1 MRFSLQ
7 CSKLPEEPGHLE
19 SLLCHIKVAN
29 KPILNEAQGRCPR
42 GNDAALRKGI
52 LEMTIK
58 STRSLLA
65 AVLLSA
71 CATAAI
77 LAQPANAADTL
88 SDAVARHLTDAQ
100 AAMQKKPA
108 DIPGAQAAIAAAK
121 GVSSATDFDKYTIAR
136 VELAVDANAND
147 MPAAAAAAIVAAD
160 SPKEPDKDKPGNY
173 YAALQLTL
181 VTKQNDLAMK
191 YAKLLQ
197 ATNPTDPAQLQMINN
212 AYYFGQ
218 DFKDAEALAQQ
229 RIDAAKKA
237 GKTPDRNALQ
247 LLLSS
252 QAGLKDEAGAEAT
265 LEEEVADYNDPNDW
279 AQLIDVAI
287 TSPGIRDLDAIW
299 LGRLLFAVGG
309 TVSKQDADMIGALAS
324 HDTFFGDAVNAK
336 THGGTVDPD
345 PGPRADADKKTI
357 QQQIAAEAAQPGVYS
372 AKLAEALY
380 SYGMYPEAEAAARLA
395 MQKGGDP
402 DASEAPMVLGQAL
415 IGEGK
420 YSDAIA
426 AFGQVTGG
434 GPATPRIVRLWTDYA
449 KFKAAPPAAPAAAAQ
464 AAAH

>member
-1 MRFSLQ
+1 
-7 CSKLPEEPGHLE
+7 
-19 SLLCHIKVAN
+19 
-29 KPILNEAQGRCPR
+29 
-42 GNDAALRKGI
+42 
-52 LEMTIK
+52 MTIK
-58 STRSLLA
+58 STRLLLA

-77 LAQPANAADTL
+77 IAQPASAATATL
-88 SDAVARHLTDAQ
+88 SDAVARHLTEAQ
-100 AAMQKKPA
+100 SAMQKKPA
-108 DIPGAQAAIAAAK
+108 DLKAAQDAITAAK
-121 GVSSATDFDKYTIAR
+121 GVSVRTDFDNYTIAR
-136 VELAVDANAND
+136 VELAIDANAND
-147 MPAAAAAAIVAAD
+147 MAGAAAAAVVAAD
-160 SPKEPDKDKPGNY
+160 SPAEPDKDKPGNY

-181 VTKQNDLAMK
+181 VTKQNDQAMK

-197 ATNPTDPAQLQMINN
+197 ATNTTDPAQLQMINN

-229 RIDAAKKA
+229 RIDADKKA
-237 GKTPDRNALQ
+237 GRVPNRNALQ

-252 QAGLKDEAGAEAT
+252 QAGLKDEAGAEST

-287 TSPGIRDLDAIW
+287 TSPGIRDLDAVW

-309 TVSKQDADMIGALAS
+309 TVSKQDADMIGAISS
-324 HDTFFGDAVNAK
+324 HLTFFGDAVNAK

-357 QQQIAAEAAQPGVYS
+357 QQQIAAEGAQPGVYS

-380 SYGMYPEAEAAARLA
+380 SYGMYPETEAAARLA

-415 IGEGK
+415 IAEGK
-420 YSDAIA
+420 YSDAIT

-449 KFKAAPPAAPAAAAQ
+449 KFKAAPPAAPAPAQ